1 MKNRT
6 WKPYD
11 EDTIQEMMRLWNNLD
26 PVFERLNAEQTRAF
40 DMTVA
45 ADQWLREWKEAYE
58 QKGRPVSS
66 YNLIR
71 KSINA
76 INAVELSN
84 RKRVIAKPKGEGNE
98 DMATTEIVNPILH
111 HFLYGAKFDWH
122 RTKVFNNSIIAKY
135 GVYHIGWSFAE
146 DKLGT
151 LTLDDCDPR
160 TVRFEPNYADPSWEK
175 AGYIL
180 RKHSMS
186 LEELLNKFAL
196 DDIELQEALI
206 NEAKIFFEFDPDKR
220 NKWLTKKLKQ
230 LFTAVYEVAT
240 GSSPMSSTLPQRFL
254 NWYDPLNGKFDVL
267 ELHEKRTERR
277 LIVSDSKR
285 NKEWDITDRVMM
297 DDGIRYDGLKVEE
310 LKDTYGFDGEPKTNL
325 KDIKYLTAVVPA
337 FRCKVNDQPY
347 PYEIKGYCYKPQ
359 YCYDYHADSLKAQSV
374 IDDLIDPQ
382 STYNKAQSL
391 KLELLWRYANN
402 GWVLDANAIDGYEQ
416 DWESGHMAPF
426 RRVRPGYMGQIKPEQ
441 HQNVSAD
448 LIRETQELPMLMENI
463 TNTGSAMEGRGST
476 QDKSA
481 KHFIAKE
488 QQQTKSFSYL
498 FNNVD
503 DAAISV
509 AETTWK
515 IIQFNVTI
523 PRIFRITQ
531 EDKDPYNLAV
541 NQKQMQIDPETG
553 RLITK
558 IKNDIT
564 VGEYDFEM
572 SKTPYSGNAKEMEF
586 MKLAELF
593 DAAVEVN
600 PKKADALLPIMVEE
614 GNYPYAQKI
623 LKAWAQAEA
632 PSPEQQQLQQL
643 MTQVQQIMVKLGVE
657 EKQAQVT
664 GINLDNEK
672 KVMEL
677 RRMATDNV
685 LARTTM
691 GEGGK
696 NGKAKKESAFQMN

>member
-1 MKNRT
+1 MKERT
-6 WKPYD
+6 WEIYD
-11 EDTIQEMMRLWNNLD
+11 EDTIQEMMRLWTNLD

-76 INAVELSN
+76 INAVELAN
-84 RKRVIAKPKGEGNE
+84 RKRVVAKPTGTG
-98 DMATTEIVNPILH
+98 DAAMTEIVTPVLH
-111 HFLYGAKFDWH
+111 HFLYGAGFDYH
-122 RTKVFNNSIIAKY
+122 RTKVFNNSIIAKF

-146 DKLGT
+146 DPLGT
-151 LTLDDCDPR
+151 LTIDDCDPR
-160 TVRFEPNYADPSWEK
+160 TVRFEPNYADSTWEK

-196 DDIELQEALI
+196 DDLELQEALI
-206 NEAKIFFEFDPDKR
+206 QEAKFFFEFDPDKR
-220 NKWLTKKLKQ
+220 NKWLTRKLKQ
-230 LFTAVYEVAT
+230 LFTAIYETAT
-240 GSSPMSSTLPQRFL
+240 GSNPMSSSLPQKFL
-254 NWYDPLNGKFDVL
+254 NWYDPLTGKFDVL

-277 LIVSDSKR
+277 LIVNDSKR
-285 NKEWDITDRVMM
+285 NKDWDITDRVMM
-297 DDGIRYDGLKVEE
+297 DDGVRYDGLKVEQ
-310 LKDTYGFDGEPKTNL
+310 LKETYGFDGDPRTNL

-347 PYEIKGYCYKPQ
+347 PYEITGYCYKPQ
-359 YCYDYHADSLKAQSV
+359 YCYDYHADPLKTQSV

-448 LIRETQELPMLMENI
+448 LIRETQELPMLMETI
-463 TNTGSAMEGRGST
+463 TNTGSAMEGRGSS

-503 DAAISV
+503 DAAIEV
-509 AETTWK
+509 AKSSWK

-523 PRIFRITQ
+523 PRMFRITQ
-531 EDKDPYNLAV
+531 DDKAPTDIKV
-541 NQKQMQIDPETG
+541 NQRQLALDMETG
-553 RLITK
+553 RIITK

-564 VGEYDFEM
+564 VGDYDFEM

-593 DAAVEVN
+593 DAAVAVN

-623 LKAWAQAEA
+623 LRAWEQSEA
-632 PSPEQQQLQQL
+632 PSPEQVQMQEL
-643 MTQVQQIMVKLGVE
+643 MSKVQEIMVKLGIE
-657 EKQAQVT
+657 EKKATVE
-664 GINLDNEK
+664 GLNLDNEK

-677 RRMATDNV
+677 RAMAINNV
-685 LARTTM
+685 LSKSSYKQ
-691 GEGGK
+691 GS
-696 NGKAKKESAFQMN
+696 NGKKKEEKESAFQMN